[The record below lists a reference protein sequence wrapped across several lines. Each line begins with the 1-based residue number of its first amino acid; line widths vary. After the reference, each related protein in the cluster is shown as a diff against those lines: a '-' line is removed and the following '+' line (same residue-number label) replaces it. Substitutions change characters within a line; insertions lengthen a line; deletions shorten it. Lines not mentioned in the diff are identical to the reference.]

1 MTETAAPEA
10 ELSSEDHDFFRAVEE
25 RFVALRGTATL
36 LSPADWQLAR
46 AWRREGIPLDV
57 VLEGLE
63 RAFARHRERGRTG
76 RISSLRYCRPLVEE
90 AWRERRD
97 LGAVPRRGSSVP
109 ALDVEARLV
118 RLAAALPPN
127 LPRCGERAADLAQ
140 LAALAGEAAA
150 VEAGL
155 AALEERWLAEELAR
169 LDGAGR
175 AEIEAVVVRSL
186 AAVSGRLDAAAVEA
200 ARDQLRLRALKRRL
214 GLPDLSLFSPI
225 FLAEPPDE

>member
-1 MTETAAPEA
+1 MSETAAPEA
-10 ELSSEDHDFFRAVEE
+10 ELSSEDHGFFRAIEE

-46 AWRREGIPLDV
+46 AWRREGIPLDA

-90 AWRERRD
+90 VWRERRD
-97 LGAVPRRGSSVP
+97 LGVLSRRSAPAP
-109 ALDVEARLV
+109 ALEVYERLA
-118 RLAAALPPN
+118 RLAAVLPPG
-127 LPRCGERAADLAQ
+127 LPRRQERAAEI
-140 LAALAGEAAA
+140 AGLSGEPAA
-150 VEAGL
+150 VETRL
-155 AALEERWLAEELAR
+155 AAIEERWLGEELAH
-169 LDGAGR
+169 LDDAGR
-175 AEIEAVVVRSL
+175 AEVDRVVARSL

-200 ARDQLRLRALKRRL
+200 ARAPLRLRALKRRL

-225 FLAEPPDE
+225 FLDEPPEE